1 MDTKALVRFLN
12 RAARFDGDVEFVD
25 VVALAN
31 RDGVLSA
38 KAGML
43 FDRVS
48 TTKHPRLAAQKVSR
62 RNREIVVSHLKATV
76 HAAYVKDIYEDM
88 SAYFAEVLR
97 AAAAN
102 GLDPGRLV
110 GEHKFNVDANE
121 ILKCGSW
128 EAIVAMVTRDLFR
141 KLENEKSTKVLLDK
155 IDAKL
160 NLNVDPTVI
169 AAALPYLEI
178 RHLLVHRDGEVD
190 DTFVKA
196 HPSFGVKAGDYV
208 ELTHDLVSKTR
219 TAVIAMVKHYDV
231 KIVEAKLLGKADLQ

>member
-1 MDTKALVRFLN
+1 MISKALVRFLN
-12 RAARFDGDVEFVD
+12 RAARFDVDVEFVD
-25 VVALAN
+25 VVASAA
-31 RDGVLSA
+31 RAGALS
-38 KAGML
+38 KTAGKL
-43 FDRVS
+43 FDHID
-48 TTKHPRLAAQKVSR
+48 TTKHPRLAAQKVAEN
-62 RNREIVVSHLKATV
+62 NRKLAVTHLKTTV
-76 HAAYVKDIYEDM
+76 HSAYVKDLYEDM

-110 GEHKFNVDANE
+110 GEHKFSVDANE

-141 KLENEKSTKVLLDK
+141 KLENEKSTKGLLEK

-160 NLNVDPTVI
+160 DLKVDHKII

-190 DTFVKA
+190 DIFVKA
-196 HPSFGVKAGDYV
+196 HPSFGVRAGDFI

-219 TAVIAMVKHYDV
+219 STVIAMVKHYDE
-231 KIVEAKLLGKADLQ
+231 KIIKAKLLGKADLQ